1 MYEIL
6 VEPSTNE
13 TYFNIY
19 DTTLTLFKDGVQ
31 YKDGFIGIKY
41 KNETINDIITKVN
54 ETYNTS
60 LTPNTCK
67 VYIEI

>member
-6 VEPSTNE
+6 LEPSTDE
-13 TYFNIY
+13 THFNVY

-41 KNETINDIITKVN
+41 KSETINEIIAKVS
-54 ETYNTS
+54 EIYNIS
-60 LTPNTCK
+60 LTPDICK